1 MTPSRRFFLQG
12 STAAIAAAATT
23 GLTGAMAGLHAQT
36 ATSGEDYKALV
47 CVFLLGGLDNHEL
60 LIPYDQSSYNGWLTY
75 RQGLTSTSGG
85 AHDRSGLLPLSPANA
100 SQFNGREFAML
111 PTMSGVQGLFNQGQ
125 ASVVA
130 NVGPLIVPTTAAQAE
145 NNAVQLPPRLF
156 SHNDQ
161 QITWQASS
169 PEGAQYGWG
178 GRFADATATSA
189 NTGLEFSTITALG
202 NDVFLTGE
210 NVQPYQVGLDGA
222 PALDPV
228 LQYEDSFPGVAS
240 SLAEHFRSS
249 QFLGSN
255 LIEQDMA
262 NKGRDGYDANVLYNQ
277 ASGSAASLTTA
288 FPATPLSQQLQA
300 VARTISIRQSL
311 GVTRQI
317 FFVGMGGFDTHSNQA
332 TTLPNLLGAVD
343 GAITSFQAAMVELGL
358 NDNVTLFTASDFGR
372 SLVLN
377 DDGTDHGWGGH
388 SLVVGGAV
396 QGNQIIGDVPESA
409 LNHAQDAGN
418 GRLVPTTSVEQL
430 AAPLGRWFGL
440 NDNQLALS
448 LPNLGN
454 FASTPELS
462 LLG

>member
-1 MTPSRRFFLQG
+1 MTHSRRFFLQG

-36 ATSGEDYKALV
+36 ATAEDYKALV

-60 LIPYDQSSYNGWLTY
+60 LIPYDQSSYDSWLTF
-75 RQGLTSTSGG
+75 RQGLASTSSG
-85 AHDRSGLLPLSPANA
+85 AHDRSGLLPLSPSNA
-100 SQFNGREFAML
+100 SQFAGREFAML
-111 PTMSGVQGLFNQGQ
+111 PTMTGVQGLFNQGQ

-145 NNAVQLPPRLF
+145 NSAVQLPPRLF

-178 GRFADATATSA
+178 GRFADATAPGA

-210 NVQPYQVGLDGA
+210 SVQPYQVGFEGA
-222 PALDPV
+222 ATLDP
-228 LQYEDSFPGVAS
+228 LIELEDSFPGAAA

-249 QFLGSN
+249 QYVGSH

-262 NKGRDGYDANVLYNQ
+262 NKGRDGYDANILYNQ
-277 ASGSAASLTTA
+277 SFTNAANLNTQFPSSGL
-288 FPATPLSQQLQA
+288 ATQLRA

-332 TTLPNLLGAVD
+332 TVLPNLLGTVD
-343 GAITSFQAAMVELGL
+343 GAVTAFQAAMVELGL

-396 QGNQIIGDVPESA
+396 QGNQIFGDVPPSE

-440 NDNQLALS
+440 SDSQLATS
-448 LPNLGN
+448 LPNLSN
-454 FASTPELS
+454 FSDTAELS
-462 LLG
+462 LMG